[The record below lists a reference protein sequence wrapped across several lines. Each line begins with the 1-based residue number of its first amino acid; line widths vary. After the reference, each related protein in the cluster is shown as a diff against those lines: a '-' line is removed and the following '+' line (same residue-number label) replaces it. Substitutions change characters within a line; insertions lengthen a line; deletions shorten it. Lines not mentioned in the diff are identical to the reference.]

1 MFYNIILNL
10 IRLKTTSFLNTLEPV
25 IVLFQQRQL
34 EKAQAKMKNMESD
47 FEQEKT
53 SLTNRKEAEITE
65 LKQQLEVNADNLSKQ
80 EIQTQ
85 AHKQFLDKITLE
97 KEAIQ
102 VSSIFKKKKK
112 KKKKYIFVSLVQ
124 KKKTCPKGL
133 CRLVLRFR
141 FSH

>member
-1 MFYNIILNL
+1 MGKGLNL
-10 IRLKTTSFLNTLEPV
+10 IRKITRFLTTSKLV

-112 KKKKYIFVSLVQ
+112 KKKKICVFIAR
-124 KKKTCPKGL
+124 KP
-133 CRLVLRFR
+133 VLRACAG
-141 FSH
+141 SS

>member
-10 IRLKTTSFLNTLEPV
+10 IQQKTTSFLTTLEPV

-34 EKAQAKMKNMESD
+34 GKAQAKMKNMESD

-112 KKKKYIFVSLVQ
+112 I
-124 KKKTCPKGL
+124 
-133 CRLVLRFR
+133 
-141 FSH
+141 

>member
-1 MFYNIILNL
+1 
-10 IRLKTTSFLNTLEPV
+10 
-25 IVLFQQRQL
+25 
-34 EKAQAKMKNMESD
+34 MKNMESD

-102 VSSIFKKKKK
+102 VSRIFKKKENK
-112 KKKKYIFVSLVQ
+112 I
-124 KKKTCPKGL
+124 
-133 CRLVLRFR
+133 
-141 FSH
+141 